1 MALLPSSKRTSPST
15 LRSSCC
21 CKASSCVGSGM
32 RALGR
37 EALALVAIVCKA
49 FMNDLPLMKLPRNFD
64 VTSHVEFALCGHENA
79 ELHGECYPV
88 AKEVDRDTI
97 QLCGTSHGGTTTFP
111 SPFQTCCAKRRNGRS
126 ALAARAA
133 ECTVSITTAAR
144 TVAR

>member
-1 MALLPSSKRTSPST
+1 MALLPSSNRTSPST
-15 LRSSCC
+15 LRSSCG

-97 QLCGTSHGGTTTFP
+97 QLCGT
-111 SPFQTCCAKRRNGRS
+111 C
-126 ALAARAA
+126 
-133 ECTVSITTAAR
+133 TAAPLPFR
-144 TVAR
+144 RHSRRAVRNAATADQLRLAG